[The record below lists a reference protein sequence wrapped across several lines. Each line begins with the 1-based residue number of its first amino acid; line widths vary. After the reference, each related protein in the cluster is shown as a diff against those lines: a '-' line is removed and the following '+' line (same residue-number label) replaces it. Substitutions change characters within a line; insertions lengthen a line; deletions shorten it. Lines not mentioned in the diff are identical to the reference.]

1 MSFISAAIGAGA
13 TLAGGAMAA
22 KGAKDAAE
30 TASRASERDLE
41 FQREGRDL
49 ARGDQAGYRQAG
61 NTALDALMSMTG
73 LGKTNFGAA
82 EAGRQMEESDTSV
95 TGADYL
101 GEFRKT
107 LGSKGR
113 KLVSR
118 YQALNPYEYGGND
131 QDYIS
136 GFTNSLSRKGQGKFD
151 RFSANNPF
159 QGRALGGGMQA
170 GGSYN
175 INEMGP
181 ENVYQGGDVT
191 RWGGPPQSI
200 QPAQG
205 GYVQPNATPPT
216 AGAVNDQPYAP
227 PQENPGGVEGGY
239 NFMTDP
245 GYEFRV
251 GEGQRAL
258 ERGAAA
264 RGGLLSG
271 GYGRKA
277 QRYGQDYASNEYNN
291 VFNRIAGI
299 AGIGQGGTNQSGAY
313 AMNAGS
319 GMGTAA
325 AQGGYASAYGQ
336 MGAGNAWANAGN
348 QLAQMPWDQMRRGGA
363 TSQGEYG
370 APSGQMMGGIN
381 DYDPFK

>member
-1 MSFISAAIGAGA
+1 MSFIAAAIGAGA
-13 TLAGGAMAA
+13 AIAGGAISA
-22 KGAKDAAE
+22 KGAKDSAK

-49 ARGDQAGYRQAG
+49 ARQDQAGYRQAG

-82 EAGRQMEESDTSV
+82 EAGRQVEESDTSV
-95 TGADYL
+95 TPADYL
-101 GEFRKT
+101 GQFGKT

-113 KLVSR
+113 KALSR
-118 YQALNPYEYGGND
+118 YQALNPYEYGD
-131 QDYIS
+131 DSQEYFS
-136 GFTNSLSRKGQGKFD
+136 GFTNQLDNKRQAQFN
-151 RFSANNPF
+151 RFSNNNPF
-159 QGRALGGGMQA
+159 GRAMGGSMQA

-175 INEMGP
+175 INEIGP
-181 ENVYQGGDVT
+181 ENVYSGGGVT
-191 RWGGPPQSI
+191 RWGGPPQTV
-200 QPAQG
+200 QPSQG

-216 AGAVNDQPYAP
+216 AGAVNDQPYAA

-245 GYEFRV
+245 GYEFRI

-291 VFNRIAGI
+291 VFNRISAI
-299 AGIGQGGTNQSGAY
+299 AGIGQSGSNQSGNY
-313 AMNAGS
+313 AMNAGY

-336 MGAGNAWANAGN
+336 QGASNAWANAGN
-348 QLAQMPWDQMRRGGA
+348 QIAQLPWGNVFSGNDPKIDYSGG
-363 TSQGEYG
+363 
-370 APSGQMMGGIN
+370 GGSRA
-381 DYDPFK
+381 YP